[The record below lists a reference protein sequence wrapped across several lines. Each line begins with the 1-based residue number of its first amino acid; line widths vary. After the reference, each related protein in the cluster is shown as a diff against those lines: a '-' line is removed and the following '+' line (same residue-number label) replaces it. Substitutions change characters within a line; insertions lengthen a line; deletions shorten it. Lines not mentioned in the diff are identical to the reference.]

1 MWNVSGCSGGAIVV
15 PSEEEE
21 GGSTMPTLVICGGAT
36 ATPVDR
42 TGDPQLAQ
50 WAQVDL
56 TSEGYFP
63 PEIPGKWNCSAAR
76 EVGPLG
82 QCCNVAL
89 RQRGHAAMRRFT
101 SGASRSGAMLYCD
114 ATPAGQCCNVTLRA
128 AGELIFFGSSPVAPA
143 TSAATAAAT
152 SAAVAATPPPYETS
166 RIFWPGTSKAPLR
179 SLTAAMRCLTAAITH
194 FRP

>member
-89 RQRGHAAMRRFT
+89 RQRG
-101 SGASRSGAMLYCD
+101 RSQRG
-114 ATPAGQCCNVTLRA
+114 N
-128 AGELIFFGSSPVAPA
+128 
-143 TSAATAAAT
+143 
-152 SAAVAATPPPYETS
+152 AV
-166 RIFWPGTSKAPLR
+166 L
-179 SLTAAMRCLTAAITH
+179 
-194 FRP
+194 

>member
-1 MWNVSGCSGGAIVV
+1 MDPVWNVSGCSGGAIVV

-63 PEIPGKWNCSAAR
+63 PEIPGKWDCSAAR
-76 EVGPLG
+76 EVGPLSG
-82 QCCNVAL
+82 EVRFRVSHGCL
-89 RQRGHAAMRRFT
+89 AA
-101 SGASRSGAMLYCD
+101 SINPS
-114 ATPAGQCCNVTLRA
+114 V
-128 AGELIFFGSSPVAPA
+128 V
-143 TSAATAAAT
+143 
-152 SAAVAATPPPYETS
+152 
-166 RIFWPGTSKAPLR
+166 
-179 SLTAAMRCLTAAITH
+179 
-194 FRP
+194 